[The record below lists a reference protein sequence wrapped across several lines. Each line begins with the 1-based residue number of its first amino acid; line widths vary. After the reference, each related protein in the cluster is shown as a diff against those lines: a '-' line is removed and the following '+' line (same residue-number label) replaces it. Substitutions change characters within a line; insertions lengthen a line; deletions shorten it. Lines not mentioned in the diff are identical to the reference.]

1 MTLANRC
8 VAILALVLVTPTFAD
23 DSSEKGNGS
32 GEARLLKV
40 FKLKHLPPQ
49 EAQAAVGLLAAA
61 TPGVK
66 GVPALPAVGLS
77 AGNLPQPPAMA
88 VNVKAKAVLVRG
100 TKEQVEKYEKV
111 LAALD
116 RPLAEIATTKF
127 DGGTLYALKH
137 ATATEVVNA
146 LNQLQISAQLVPV
159 SQGSLVFVAGQSVQD
174 DAQEVIK
181 TIDIPDEPK
190 AEAAAPVSGQP

>member
-1 MTLANRC
+1 
-8 VAILALVLVTPTFAD
+8 
-23 DSSEKGNGS
+23 
-32 GEARLLKV
+32 
-40 FKLKHLPPQ
+40 
-49 EAQAAVGLLAAA
+49 
-61 TPGVK
+61 
-66 GVPALPAVGLS
+66 
-77 AGNLPQPPAMA
+77 
-88 VNVKAKAVLVRG
+88 VRG